1 MKSLGDFTDKEVQ
14 QVINRIEP
22 IILYSL
28 YQTKPELRD
37 DLKQHLYELSLNTLK
52 KVKFKEANS
61 LFLYSQGDNSEK

>member
-1 MKSLGDFTDKEVQ
+1 MKSSGNFTDKEVQ
-14 QVINRIEP
+14 QVIIKIEP
-22 IILYSL
+22 IVLYSL

-61 LFLYSQGDNSEK
+61 LFLYSQEDNSAK